1 MPKKN
6 PKYTKLNTKS
16 TKLNTKSKTAKT
28 ATSGGNN
35 LRKNLLNSNSNN
47 YKIFSSK

>member
-6 PKYTKLNTKS
+6 NIKEKTKPKTS
-16 TKLNTKSKTAKT
+16 KSKSKPKT
-28 ATSGGNN
+28 SKSISQGGNN

-47 YKIFSSK
+47 Y